1 MSATDGP
8 GIAIGPVSLPQ
19 FEDAVRA
26 GGGRVVEASEA
37 DGVIWV
43 NPADPHGLKDLLA
56 ESPAKWVQLPFAGI
70 ESFFEAGVIDPARTW
85 TCAKGAYAHACAE
98 HALALMLVAARRIHR
113 HARDR
118 AWVPP
123 GLGSPERRLKGTT
136 VLIVGT
142 GGIGRALVPMLEPL
156 GARMLGVSR
165 SGAPVEGIERTTTTD
180 GLVELAREADF
191 VVVCAAL
198 TPETQGLVGAE
209 VLDAMPP
216 RAWLVNVARGGLVD
230 TDALVAALS
239 GKSIAGAALDVTD
252 PEPLPEDHPLWAA
265 DDVVITPHVANTWD
279 MAIPDL
285 AALLERN
292 VGAFAEGRP
301 LEGLVH
307 SDLGY

>member
-1 MSATDGP
+1 MTTNEGP
-8 GIAIGPVSLPQ
+8 GIAIGPVALPQ

-26 GGGRVVEASEA
+26 GGGRVVDAPEA

-43 NPADPHGLKDLLA
+43 NPADPHGLKELL
-56 ESPAKWVQLPFAGI
+56 ETSPARWVQLPFAGI

-85 TCAKGAYAHACAE
+85 TCAKGTYAHACAE
-98 HALALMLVAARRIHR
+98 HALALMLTAARRIHR

-136 VLIVGT
+136 ALIVGT
-142 GGIGRALVPMLEPL
+142 GGIGRALVPMLQPL

-165 SGAPVEGIERTTTTD
+165 SGSPVEGIERTGTTD
-180 GLVELAREADF
+180 RLVEMAAEADF

-198 TPETQGLVGAE
+198 TPETRGLVDAA
-209 VLDAMPP
+209 VFDAMPAG
-216 RAWLVNVARGGLVD
+216 AWLVNVARGGLVD
-230 TDALVAALS
+230 TDALVEALRS
-239 GKSIAGAALDVTD
+239 GAIAGAALDVTD
-252 PEPLPEDHPLWAA
+252 PEPLPEDHPLWSEP
-265 DDVVITPHVANTWD
+265 DVVITPHVANTWD

-292 VGAFAEGRP
+292 VAAFAAGAP
-301 LEGLVH
+301 LEGGV
-307 SDLGY
+307 DPALGY